1 MTSELDRLAG
11 ELTDVIDSVAEVFG
25 PEADRTVNGELDC
38 DPTQPGNLRCWQYG
52 VRLEQAGEPERR
64 LAEVVVPTLEQR
76 GWQAYDRST
85 PRELIA
91 RFSRD
96 GADFTVHVAR
106 ASHAVAIIGSTRPVP
121 AAAAG

>member
-1 MTSELDRLAG
+1 MSVELDRLAG
-11 ELTDVIDSVAEVFG
+11 ELTDVIDSVAEAFG
-25 PEADRTVNGELDC
+25 APADRTVDGELDC
-38 DPTQPGNLRCWQYG
+38 DPTRPGHLRCWQYG
-52 VRLEQAGEPERR
+52 VRVEQAGEPERR
-64 LAEVVVPTLEQR
+64 LAEVVLPTLTER
-76 GWQAYDRST
+76 GWQAHDRST

-121 AAAAG
+121 AA

>member
-1 MTSELDRLAG
+1 MSVELDRLAG
-11 ELTDVIDSVAEVFG
+11 ELTDVIDSVAEAFG
-25 PEADRTVNGELDC
+25 GPADRTVDGELDC
-38 DPTQPGNLRCWQYG
+38 DPTRPGHLRCWQYG
-52 VRLEQAGEPERR
+52 VRVEQAGEPERR
-64 LAEVVVPTLEQR
+64 LAEVVLPTLTER
-76 GWQAYDRST
+76 GWQAHDRST

-121 AAAAG
+121 AA

>member
-1 MTSELDRLAG
+1 MRPPELDRLAG
-11 ELTDVIDSVAEVFG
+11 ELTDVIDSVAEAFG
-25 PEADRTVNGELDC
+25 TSADRTVNGELDC
-38 DPTQPGNLRCWQYG
+38 DPTQPGNLLCWQYG
-52 VRLEQAGEPERR
+52 VRLEHAGEPERR
-64 LAEVVVPTLEQR
+64 LAEVVLPTLEQR
-76 GWQAYDRST
+76 GWQAHDRST

-121 AAAAG
+121 AA